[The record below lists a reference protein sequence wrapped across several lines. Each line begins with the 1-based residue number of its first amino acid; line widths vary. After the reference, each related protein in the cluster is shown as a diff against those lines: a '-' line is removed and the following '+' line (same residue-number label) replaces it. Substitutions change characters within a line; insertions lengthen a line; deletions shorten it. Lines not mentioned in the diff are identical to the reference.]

1 VLANEEM
8 RATNTF
14 ADPERVAL
22 APLAVKA
29 SGDAMELTLPKQA
42 VALVQCDLS

>member
-14 ADPERVAL
+14 ADPETVAL